1 MASLDP
7 QIKSPPFFMP
17 PGHFTLDQMYG
28 LKINDHQLF
37 FPQAHGTEVNY
48 CPSLDLSAEN
58 LSDQGHMPVSQ
69 DNGGECLLKTR
80 PRYQSTTLPSNF
92 CLTWNA
98 VTKRILAGNFREKL

>member
-37 FPQAHGTEVNY
+37 FPQAYGTEVSY
-48 CPSLDLSAEN
+48 FPSLDLSADD
-58 LSDQGHMPVSQ
+58 LSHQAHIPGI
-69 DNGGECLLKTR
+69 GRKGI
-80 PRYQSTTLPSNF
+80 TL
-92 CLTWNA
+92 
-98 VTKRILAGNFREKL
+98 G